1 MNKDP
6 NDAFQRLV
14 FSPRCACKGGYVYLS
29 LVASLGGGVHAKEEF
44 DLWIRVFSRQMIGNF
59 VLSFIVKICSSLMFR
74 LDLYLGTSCRK
85 VESRTF

>member
-1 MNKDP
+1 
-6 NDAFQRLV
+6 
-14 FSPRCACKGGYVYLS
+14 VYLS
-29 LVASLGGGVHAKEEF
+29 LVASQGGGIHAKEEF
-44 DLWIRVFSRQMIGNF
+44 DLWIRVNGLFSRQMIGNF